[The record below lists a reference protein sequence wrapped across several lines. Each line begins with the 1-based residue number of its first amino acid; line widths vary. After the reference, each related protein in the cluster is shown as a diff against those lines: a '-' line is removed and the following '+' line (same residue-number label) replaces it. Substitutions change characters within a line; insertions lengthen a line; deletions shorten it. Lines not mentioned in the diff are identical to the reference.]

1 VRLGYGRATLLNA
14 AEAEESGGATDD
26 ASNSRWLIS
35 GNHAAGLGA
44 LRGGIRF
51 AAAYPITPA
60 TEILEW
66 LAPRLSDAGGT
77 LLQAEDELASINMA
91 IGASYGGIP
100 SLTATSGPGL
110 SLMIEGLGLAVGAEV
125 PVVVINVMRGGPST
139 GIPTKPEQSD
149 FNVAVYGLHGDAPH
163 LVVAANSVTD
173 CVYTT
178 QWAVHLAEATQAP
191 IIVLS
196 DQFIGQATAVVD
208 PIPAINFLTKRK
220 LAEDVK
226 ENFERYAIT
235 ADGISPMPLPGTPGG
250 QYTADGLEHC
260 AQAKP
265 SGLADDHVAQ
275 LDKRARKIDE
285 FDYGQH
291 WADIQGDGELAV
303 ITWGS
308 TTSTV
313 REAIGRLPAELSAN
327 LKLISLR
334 LLLPAQPSK
343 MAKALRGVK
352 RLMVIEQNHSGQLY
366 RFLRAW
372 YELPAD
378 VESLHRPGPSVF
390 RPGEIATALRDWSH
404 Q

>member
-1 VRLGYGRATLLNA
+1 MLDLGCDRKCDFCQTPTYRVGYSAMKPERVR
-14 AEAEESGGATDD
+14 
-26 ASNSRWLIS
+26 
-35 GNHAAGLGA
+35 
-44 LRGGIRF
+44 
-51 AAAYPITPA
+51 
-60 TEILEW
+60 EW
-66 LAPRLSDAGGT
+66 LE
-77 LLQAEDELASINMA
+77 LQKSQ
-91 IGASYGGIP
+91 GA
-100 SLTATSGPGL
+100 
-110 SLMIEGLGLAVGAEV
+110 
-125 PVVVINVMRGGPST
+125 R
-139 GIPTKPEQSD
+139 
-149 FNVAVYGLHGDAPH
+149 
-163 LVVAANSVTD
+163 SV
-173 CVYTT
+173 
-178 QWAVHLAEATQAP
+178 
-191 IIVLS
+191 IVLS
-196 DQFIGQATAVVD
+196 DQFIGQASAVVD
-208 PIPAINFLTKRK
+208 PIPAINFLTKRN

-250 QYTADGLEHC
+250 QYTADGLEHS

-265 SGLADDHVAQ
+265 SGLPADHVAQ

-291 WADIQGDGELAV
+291 WADIQGEGEMAV
-303 ITWGS
+303 LTWGS

-313 REAIGRLPAELSAN
+313 REAIGRLPTELSTK

-343 MAKALRGVK
+343 MEEALRGVK

-390 RPGEIATALRDWSH
+390 LPGEIATALREWSH